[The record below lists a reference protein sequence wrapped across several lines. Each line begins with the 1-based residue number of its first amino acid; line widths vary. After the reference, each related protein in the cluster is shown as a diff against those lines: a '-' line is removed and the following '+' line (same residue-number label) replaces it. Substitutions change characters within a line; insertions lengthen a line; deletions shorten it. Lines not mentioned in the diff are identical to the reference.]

1 MHICCKAYSILY
13 RRSLDFSNMKK
24 CKSKNQHGG
33 YRRGDKKPIFFLQI
47 ETKDKIVYTQK
58 AYISFFLNAVDNNV
72 DLSNHSTLS
81 PLNLQNLYKKGL
93 KRIFSTYNRR
103 TKLFLGK
110 MFLKT
115 WGVQKL
121 NEVNCGW
128 PDFLWSTCINYI
140 DNLKTIV

>member
-1 MHICCKAYSILY
+1 
-13 RRSLDFSNMKK
+13 MKK
-24 CKSKNQHGG
+24 SKSKNQHGG

-103 TKLFLGK
+103 TKLFLRK

-115 WGVQKL
+115 WGVQQL

-140 DNLKTIV
+140 DNLETIV